1 MTPLESDVLLVV
13 DVQNDFCKNG
23 SLEVPDGD
31 AVVPVI
37 NAVAQSF
44 TNVVMTQDW
53 HPPGHSS
60 FASSHPGRSPYDTI
74 ALDYGEQ
81 TLWPDHCVQSTPGAN
96 FHPQLDI
103 PHAALILRKGFR
115 RTIDSYSA
123 FFENDRK
130 SATGLRGYLEERGLR
145 RVFVVGLALD
155 FCVRFT
161 VEDAVDA
168 GFETV
173 LIRDACRSVDVGGS
187 DEAAA
192 QAFQKIGIETLS
204 SGQVGA

>member
-1 MTPLESDVLLVV
+1 MALCAANLRA
-13 DVQNDFCKNG
+13 FG
-23 SLEVPDGD
+23 PDGIY
-31 AVVPVI
+31 P
-37 NAVAQSF
+37 
-44 TNVVMTQDW
+44 
-53 HPPGHSS
+53 
-60 FASSHPGRSPYDTI
+60 
-74 ALDYGEQ
+74 
-81 TLWPDHCVQSTPGAN
+81 
-96 FHPQLDI
+96 
-103 PHAALILRKGFR
+103 ALILRKGFR

-204 SGQVGA
+204 SRQVGA